1 MNKLLYLFLIVS
13 LTISVNQLTFSQN
26 KEISQNEIERL
37 KNIPTNF
44 FAGLSFTNMVPQ
56 KEFFDN
62 LPKSGQ
68 GFSIYGGY
76 SAEPMPFAFGLEFDF
91 LFNGNSSKYRT
102 INDSFP
108 TIPGLTYRQRDT
120 VSTQSMVIP
129 MNIFARLQPDLMGY
143 VSPYLEFVAGLNI
156 LTLSQNYNSG
166 IEFFWSKPDTS
177 YFDTTESRSSSAF
190 HYGFGLGAM
199 FKLVD
204 FVGLPASHSSLNF
217 DIRFRYLIGAEASYW
232 KTEKVDFKNNKPV
245 FNVTEFK
252 SKTDMIIFNAGL
264 VFRF

>member
-1 MNKLLYLFLIVS
+1 MIKIIRTIIIAAILIAPHFY
-13 LTISVNQLTFSQN
+13 TIAQDR
-26 KEISQNEIERL
+26 EISSNEIDKL
-37 KNIPTNF
+37 KNIPTNYF
-44 FAGLSFTNMVPQ
+44 VGLSFTNMVPQ

-76 SAEPMPFAFGLEFDF
+76 SADPMPLAFGLEFDF
-91 LFNGNSSKYRT
+91 LFNGSGTKYRV
-102 INDSFP
+102 INGKFP
-108 TIPGLTYRQRDT
+108 TIDVNYKQSDT

-129 MNIFARLQPDLMGY
+129 MNLYARIQPDIMGY
-143 VSPYLEFVAGLNI
+143 ISPYVEFIVGLSVM
-156 LTLSQNYNSG
+156 TLSENYNSG
-166 IEFFWSKPDTS
+166 VEFFWNKPDTTF
-177 YFDTTESRSSSAF
+177 FDTTESRSSSAF
-190 HYGFGLGAM
+190 HYGFGVGAM

-217 DIRFRYLIGAEASYW
+217 DIRLRYLFGGEASYW
-232 KTEKVDFKNNKPV
+232 KTDRVDFVNNKPV
-245 FNVTEFK
+245 FYISEFK